1 MCRWVGHS
9 KMKSINVDEF
19 FDRKVDIDELESIF
33 NENDKTEALV
43 VAE

>member
-1 MCRWVGHS
+1 
-9 KMKSINVDEF
+9 MKSINVDEF